1 MTEALPEATNP
12 ASTRRVD
19 PVCAAIVVLYVLL
32 CAAYIAVIPP
42 GYGPDERE
50 HTNSIRL
57 LAEHGQL
64 SVYLG
69 GRQGGTGG
77 GHALHPPLY
86 YASQIPM
93 YYLARKP
100 GPEVAD
106 RTILALRLTS
116 VLWGLLTLWQLW
128 LFLGE
133 TFPARRHLRLA
144 VLGFIAFLPEYL
156 LISSVVNNDIA
167 ATFFGI
173 LLLRRLAA
181 MLREGSSTRLAVQIG
196 LAMAGFA
203 WAKAQMI
210 MLLPLGVGW
219 LLLLVRWKRVDLRQ
233 ALRDGAIAY
242 GLLVVLGCWWYVR
255 NWTIYGHIMPSGLEQ
270 WGPHGPNG
278 KLLTPME
285 VYASGLF
292 APLLGRSIV
301 GLAASVWAQVDWFL
315 NPPPPAVFSVPVP
328 SAVPYALLG
337 LLFVAAT
344 AGHVRT
350 WMLRRRG
357 EVELSEED
365 LTISRIAWL
374 SYAEFGLI
382 YLAVTY
388 MAIFVHLGWY
398 QGGRY
403 LCPADWALALFV
415 VLGLARLWP
424 AAEKRLVYVAP
435 ALLLALNGLCLF
447 NLVAILNPAYVVR

>member
-1 MTEALPEATNP
+1 M
-12 ASTRRVD
+12 
-19 PVCAAIVVLYVLL
+19 
-32 CAAYIAVIPP
+32 IPP

-69 GRQGGTGG
+69 GMKGGTGG

-86 YASQIPM
+86 YASQVPM
-93 YYLARKP
+93 YYLARGP
-100 GPEVAD
+100 GPEVAGG
-106 RTILALRLTS
+106 TILAMRVVS

-128 LFLGE
+128 LFLRE
-133 TFPARRHLRLA
+133 TFPERRHVRLA
-144 VLGFIAFLPEYL
+144 VLGFIAFLPEFML
-156 LISSVVNNDIA
+156 VSSVVNNDIA
-167 ATFFGI
+167 AAFFGI

-181 MLREGSSTRLAVQIG
+181 MLREGTSTRLAVQVG

-203 WAKAQMI
+203 WAKAQMV

-219 LLLLVRWKRVDLRQ
+219 LLLLVRWKKTGLRG

-242 GLLVVLGCWWYVR
+242 GLLLVLGCWWYVR

-270 WGPHGPNG
+270 WGPHGPDG
-278 KLLTPME
+278 RLLSPMD
-285 VYASGLF
+285 VYLSGLF
-292 APLLGRSIV
+292 ATLLWRSIV

-315 NPPPPAVFSVPVP
+315 NPPPPAIFSVPVP
-328 SAVPYALLG
+328 SVVPYAWLG
-337 LLFVAAT
+337 LLFIAAV
-344 AGHVRT
+344 AGHVRD
-350 WMLRRRG
+350 WVLRRRSAAPP
-357 EVELSEED
+357 SEED
-365 LTISRIAWL
+365 LTVSRITWL

-403 LCPADWALALFV
+403 LCRPTGPSRYSWSSVSAGCGPRPSAASSTSPRPCSSPSTV
-415 VLGLARLWP
+415 CASSTSSPSSIRLT
-424 AAEKRLVYVAP
+424 
-435 ALLLALNGLCLF
+435 
-447 NLVAILNPAYVVR
+447 